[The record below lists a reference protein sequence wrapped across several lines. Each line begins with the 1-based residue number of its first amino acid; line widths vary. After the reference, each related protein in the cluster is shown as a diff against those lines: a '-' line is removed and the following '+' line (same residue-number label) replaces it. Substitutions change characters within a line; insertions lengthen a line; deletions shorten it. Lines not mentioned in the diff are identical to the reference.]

1 MKITKKRLEELNA
14 CSSAQEFLK
23 KDVSVKNFQEYFN
36 IVKKNKQYAWAF
48 WLFREE
54 FALFIIKNNADLS
67 GADLSWTDLSGA
79 NLRGANLSWAN
90 LRDSYYEYQGIAYK
104 FTNGVLIKL

>member
-14 CSSAQEFLK
+14 CSSAQDFLK
-23 KDVSVKNFQEYFN
+23 KDISIKSFQEYFN
-36 IVKKNKQYAWAF
+36 IVKENKQYAWAF

-54 FALFIIKNNADLS
+54 FALFIIKNK
-67 GADLSWTDLSGA
+67 TDLSGA
-79 NLRGANLSWAN
+79 NLSWADLRGANLRGTD